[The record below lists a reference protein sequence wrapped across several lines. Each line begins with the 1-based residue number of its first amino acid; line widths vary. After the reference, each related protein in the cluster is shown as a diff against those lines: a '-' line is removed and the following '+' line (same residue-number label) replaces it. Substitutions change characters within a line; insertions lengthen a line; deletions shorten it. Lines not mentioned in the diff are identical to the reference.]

1 MRKRSLIFLT
11 AMVLSIALTPIL
23 SARAGFP
30 SPAPGFTL
38 TDIDGHSFSLS
49 DFRGKPV
56 ALTFIAARSVI
67 CKMQA
72 MILANAS
79 RRLGDNATFIVIGV
93 SKDTILIGGDTDA
106 QLRDFRNDT
115 GFKGVVSRDTA
126 SVSRD
131 YNVTFIPMTF
141 LIDTLGNIW
150 YKHVGVVDSAESI
163 ILNELKLIP
172 EYPTAAITLIIMVL
186 GTFIIAGK
194 ARHDFSAKQRSQKSD

>member
-1 MRKRSLIFLT
+1 
-11 AMVLSIALTPIL
+11 
-23 SARAGFP
+23 
-30 SPAPGFTL
+30 
-38 TDIDGHSFSLS
+38 
-49 DFRGKPV
+49 
-56 ALTFIAARSVI
+56 
-67 CKMQA
+67 

-163 ILNELKLIP
+163 IVNELKLIP
-172 EYPTAAITLIIMVL
+172 EYPTAAIILIIMVL
-186 GTFIIAGK
+186 GTFIVAGK